1 MKQLVKMALI
11 LCISFFSF
19 VRPVQA
25 EDFSIPAKH
34 AIAVDVPSG
43 KILYEQDAQTPA
55 PVGSITTLLTVYLV
69 YEAIEEGKLSLNS
82 VVDIGDYP
90 YSLTGTVVSNVSLEA
105 RSYTVKELL
114 EAALI
119 ASANSATIAL
129 AEEVAGSE
137 PAFVDK
143 MKAKLTEWGIT
154 DAKLVNATGLNNSFL
169 GEERYPGSSEN
180 DENQLSAMDVA
191 IVARRLLVDFPQVLD
206 ITSQYDFN
214 FHGTFY
220 SSTNQMLKAGTYAR
234 SGVDGL
240 KTGASET
247 GGVSFVASFREKKM
261 QIVTVVLNANDG
273 QEYPD
278 NRFLATNQLIDYV
291 KNNFTL
297 TPLVEK
303 GKPYQS
309 SSIAVFNGQKE
320 KVEAV
325 AADDLYAYIRK
336 GATAPVSAKY
346 NEKISSLD
354 APVQQGHSLGNLKLV
369 DKDLIG
375 KGYLESQPSVEMV
388 VSENISEASWP
399 LSWWNHFV
407 RYVNE
412 NL

>member
-25 EDFSIPAKH
+25 EDFSVPAKH

-169 GEERYPGSSEN
+169 GEERYLGSSEN

-388 VSENISEASWP
+388 VAENISEASWP

>member
-25 EDFSIPAKH
+25 EDFSVPAKH

-309 SSIAVFNGQKE
+309 SSIAVFNGQRE
-320 KVEAV
+320 KVDAV

-336 GATAPVSAKY
+336 GATAPVSAQY

>member
-25 EDFSIPAKH
+25 EDFSVPAKH

-336 GATAPVSAKY
+336 GATAPVSANY

-354 APVQQGHSLGNLKLV
+354 APVQQGHSLGNLNLV

-388 VSENISEASWP
+388 VAENISEASWP

>member
-169 GEERYPGSSEN
+169 GDERYLGSSEN

-336 GATAPVSAKY
+336 GATAPVSAQY

-388 VSENISEASWP
+388 VAENISEASWP

>member
-336 GATAPVSAKY
+336 GATAPVSANY

-388 VSENISEASWP
+388 VAENISEASWP

>member
-25 EDFSIPAKH
+25 EDFSVPAKH

-303 GKPYQS
+303 GKHYQS

-336 GATAPVSAKY
+336 GATAPVSANY

>member
-336 GATAPVSAKY
+336 GATAPVSANY

-354 APVQQGHSLGNLKLV
+354 APVQQGHSLGNLNLV

>member
-25 EDFSIPAKH
+25 EDFSVPAKH

-336 GATAPVSAKY
+336 GATAPVSANY

-388 VSENISEASWP
+388 VAENISEASWP

>member
-25 EDFSIPAKH
+25 EDFSVPAKH

-388 VSENISEASWP
+388 VAENISEASWP

>member
-1 MKQLVKMALI
+1 MKQLVRMALI

-25 EDFSIPAKH
+25 EDFSVPAKH

-43 KILYEQDAQTPA
+43 KILYEQDTQTPA

-129 AEEVAGSE
+129 AEKVAGSE

-336 GATAPVSAKY
+336 GATAPVSANY

-388 VSENISEASWP
+388 VAENISEASWP

>member
-1 MKQLVKMALI
+1 MKQLVRMALI

-25 EDFSIPAKH
+25 EDFSVPAKH

-43 KILYEQDAQTPA
+43 KILYEQDTQTPA

-129 AEEVAGSE
+129 AEKVAGSE

-309 SSIAVFNGQKE
+309 SSIAVFNGQRE
-320 KVEAV
+320 KVDAV

-354 APVQQGHSLGNLKLV
+354 APVQQGHSLGNLNLV

-388 VSENISEASWP
+388 VAENISEASWP

>member
-336 GATAPVSAKY
+336 GATAPVSANY

>member
-1 MKQLVKMALI
+1 MKQLVRMALI

-25 EDFSIPAKH
+25 EDFSVPAKH

-43 KILYEQDAQTPA
+43 KILYEQDTQTPA

-309 SSIAVFNGQKE
+309 SSIAVFNGQRE
-320 KVEAV
+320 KVDAV

-336 GATAPVSAKY
+336 GATAPVSANY

-388 VSENISEASWP
+388 VAENISEASWP

>member
-1 MKQLVKMALI
+1 MKKIIRICFFLLI
-11 LCISFFSF
+11 GLSSLG
-19 VRPVQA
+19 PVVHA
-25 EDFSIPAKH
+25 EDFTVSAEH
-34 AIAVDVPSG
+34 AMAIDVTSG
-43 KILYEQDAQTPA
+43 KVLYEQNAETPV
-55 PVGSITTLLTVYLV
+55 PVGSITTLLTAYLV
-69 YEAIEEGKLSLNS
+69 YEAIDEGKLSMDTQVS
-82 VVDIGDYP
+82 IGDYP

-105 RSYTVKELL
+105 RSYTVQDLL
-114 EAALI
+114 SAMLI
-119 ASANSATIAL
+119 TSANSPAIAL
-129 AEEVAGSE
+129 AEKIAGSE
-137 PAFVDK
+137 PAFVDM
-143 MKAKLTEWGIT
+143 MKTKLTEWGIT
-154 DAKLVNATGLNNSFL
+154 DAKLVNATGLKNSYL
-169 GEERYPGSSEN
+169 GDQRYPGSSE
-180 DENQLSAMDVA
+180 DEENQLSAVDVA
-191 IVARRLLVDFPQVLD
+191 IITRRLLLDFPQVLE
-206 ITSQYDFN
+206 ITSQYYYN
-214 FHGTFY
+214 FYGTSY
-220 SSTNQMLKAGTYAR
+220 ASTNQMLPEGTYGR
-234 SGVDGL
+234 PGVDGL

-247 GGVSFVASFREKKM
+247 AGVSFVASFQEKKM

-309 SSIAVFNGQKE
+309 SSIAVFNGQRE
-320 KVEAV
+320 KVDAV

-336 GATAPVSAKY
+336 GATAPVSAQY

-354 APVQQGHSLGNLKLV
+354 APVQQGHSLGNLNLV

-388 VSENISEASWP
+388 VAENISEASWP

>member
-1 MKQLVKMALI
+1 MKQLVRMALI

-25 EDFSIPAKH
+25 EDFSVPAKH

-82 VVDIGDYP
+82 PVDIGDYP

-247 GGVSFVASFREKKM
+247 GGVSFVASFQEKKM

-336 GATAPVSAKY
+336 GATAPVSANY

-354 APVQQGHSLGNLKLV
+354 APVQQGYSLGNLSLV

-375 KGYLESQPSVEMV
+375 TGYLDSQPSVEMV
-388 VSENISEASWP
+388 VAENISEASWP

>member
-25 EDFSIPAKH
+25 EDFSVPAKH

-169 GEERYPGSSEN
+169 GEERYLGSSEN

-336 GATAPVSAKY
+336 GATAPVSAQY

-354 APVQQGHSLGNLKLV
+354 APVQQGHSLGNLNLV

-388 VSENISEASWP
+388 VAENISEASWP

>member
-1 MKQLVKMALI
+1 MKQLVRMALI

-25 EDFSIPAKH
+25 EDFSVPAKH

-309 SSIAVFNGQKE
+309 SSIAVFNGQRE
-320 KVEAV
+320 KVDAV

-388 VSENISEASWP
+388 VAENISEASWP

>member
-25 EDFSIPAKH
+25 EDFSVPAKH

-309 SSIAVFNGQKE
+309 SSIAVFNGQRE
-320 KVEAV
+320 KVDAV

-346 NEKISSLD
+346 NKKIASLD
-354 APVQQGHSLGNLKLV
+354 APIQQGHSLGNLKLV

>member
-25 EDFSIPAKH
+25 EDFSVPAKH

-129 AEEVAGSE
+129 AEKVAGSE

-336 GATAPVSAKY
+336 GATAPVSANY

-399 LSWWNHFV
+399 LSWWNNFV

>member
-25 EDFSIPAKH
+25 EDFSVPAKH

-169 GEERYPGSSEN
+169 GEERYLGSSEN

-309 SSIAVFNGQKE
+309 SSIAVFNGQRE
-320 KVEAV
+320 KVDAV

-336 GATAPVSAKY
+336 GATAPVSANY

-354 APVQQGHSLGNLKLV
+354 APVQQGHSLGNLNLV

-388 VSENISEASWP
+388 VAENISEASWP

>member
-1 MKQLVKMALI
+1 MKQLVRMALI

-25 EDFSIPAKH
+25 EDFSVPAKH

-43 KILYEQDAQTPA
+43 KILYEQDTQTPA

-129 AEEVAGSE
+129 AEKVAGSE

-336 GATAPVSAKY
+336 GATAPVSANY

>member
-25 EDFSIPAKH
+25 EDFSVPAKH

-129 AEEVAGSE
+129 AEKVAGSE

-336 GATAPVSAKY
+336 GATAPVSANY

>member
-25 EDFSIPAKH
+25 EDFSVPAKH

-169 GEERYPGSSEN
+169 GEERYLGSSEN

-247 GGVSFVASFREKKM
+247 GGVSFVASFQEKKM

-309 SSIAVFNGQKE
+309 SSIAVFNGQRE
-320 KVEAV
+320 KVDAV

-336 GATAPVSAKY
+336 GATAPVSAQY

-354 APVQQGHSLGNLKLV
+354 APVQQGHSLGNLNLV

-388 VSENISEASWP
+388 VAENISEASWP

>member
-25 EDFSIPAKH
+25 EDFSVPAKH

-169 GEERYPGSSEN
+169 GEERYLGSSEN

-336 GATAPVSAKY
+336 GATAPVSANY

>member
-388 VSENISEASWP
+388 VAENISEASWP

>member
-1 MKQLVKMALI
+1 MKQLVRMALI

-25 EDFSIPAKH
+25 EDFSVPAKH

-169 GEERYPGSSEN
+169 GEERYLGSSEN

-309 SSIAVFNGQKE
+309 SSIAVFNGQRE
-320 KVEAV
+320 KVDAV

-388 VSENISEASWP
+388 VAENISEASWP

>member
-55 PVGSITTLLTVYLV
+55 PVGSITTFLTVYLV

-336 GATAPVSAKY
+336 GATAPVSANY

>member
-1 MKQLVKMALI
+1 MKQLVRMALI

-25 EDFSIPAKH
+25 EDFSVPAKH

-129 AEEVAGSE
+129 AEKVAGSE

-169 GEERYPGSSEN
+169 GEERYLGSSEN

-309 SSIAVFNGQKE
+309 SSIAVFNGQRE
-320 KVEAV
+320 KVDAV

-336 GATAPVSAKY
+336 GATAPVSAQY

-388 VSENISEASWP
+388 VAENISEASWP

>member
-1 MKQLVKMALI
+1 MYQL
-11 LCISFFSF
+11 FFICETSSGRGF
-19 VRPVQA
+19 LV
-25 EDFSIPAKH
+25 PAKH

-82 VVDIGDYP
+82 PVDIGDYP

-240 KTGASET
+240 KTGASDT
-247 GGVSFVASFREKKM
+247 GDVSFVASFQEKKM

-309 SSIAVFNGQKE
+309 SSIAVFNGQRE
-320 KVEAV
+320 KVDAV

-346 NEKISSLD
+346 NKKIASLD
-354 APVQQGHSLGNLKLV
+354 APIQQGHSLGNLSLV

-388 VSENISEASWP
+388 VAENISEASWP

>member
-336 GATAPVSAKY
+336 GATAPVSAQY

>member
-25 EDFSIPAKH
+25 EDFSVPAKH

-336 GATAPVSAKY
+336 GATAPVSAQY